1 MIRSGLNSAAKG
13 ELVFTSFLFLAGIVV
28 LTDTALLQETGT
40 LSYVSPKVFAFAV
53 GAMLT
58 VLPLIQI
65 FQIFR
70 GNLGKPEGIEGGEI
84 SKTVNWF
91 SLALAIGA
99 LVFYVVFIELFG
111 FIIAAA
117 GLFMGLAFALGAKN
131 ILRLTLIA
139 FALSTLVYLSFT
151 QLLQVPLP
159 FGFDFLTG
167 VNSVDQEW

>member
-1 MIRSGLNSAAKG
+1 MSRSGLTSAAKG

-28 LTDTALLQETGT
+28 LTDTVLLQETGT
-40 LSYVSPKVFAFAV
+40 LSYVSPKVFAYVV

-70 GNLGKPEGIEGGEI
+70 GNLGTPEGIEGGEI

-91 SLALAIGA
+91 SLALAIGS
-99 LVFYVVFIELFG
+99 LVFYVVFIELLG
-111 FIIAAA
+111 FIVAAT
-117 GLFMGLAFALGAKN
+117 GLFMGLAYALGAKN
-131 ILRLTLIA
+131 ILRLALIA
-139 FALSTLVYLSFT
+139 VALSTFVYLSFT

-167 VNSVDQEW
+167 VNSPDQEW

>member
-1 MIRSGLNSAAKG
+1 MTHSGLTSAAKG

-28 LTDTALLQETGT
+28 LTDTALLEETGT

-58 VLPLIQI
+58 VFPLIQI

-70 GNLGKPEGIEGGEI
+70 GNLGTPEGIEGGAI

-91 SLALAIGA
+91 SLALAIA
-99 LVFYVVFIELFG
+99 SLVFYVVFIELLG
-111 FIIAAA
+111 FIIVA
-117 GLFMGLAFALGAKN
+117 GVLFMGLAYALGAKK
-131 ILRLTLIA
+131 IPRLAIIA
-139 FALSTLVYLSFT
+139 FSVSIIVFLSFT

-159 FGFDFLTG
+159 IGFDFLTG
-167 VNSVDQEW
+167 NSSIDQEW